1 MLCSNQAYFSQGRK
15 ILRQKIVKPIKR
27 LQKKY
32 WYCRFQQ
39 RPVCENAYF
48 LFFFSWPRF
57 NFKREEIMTLPSKI
71 KNQLAKTWE
80 SYLNSPFAVVKEYLI
95 YQWTTLKDFESFQGN
110 FSRRVMFFGLKSQ
123 LIRSRLLLMASL
135 VTK

>member
-1 MLCSNQAYFSQGRK
+1 
-15 ILRQKIVKPIKR
+15 
-27 LQKKY
+27 
-32 WYCRFQQ
+32 
-39 RPVCENAYF
+39 
-48 LFFFSWPRF
+48 
-57 NFKREEIMTLPSKI
+57 MTLPSKI

-95 YQWTTLKDFESFQGN
+95 YQWATLKDFESFREN

-123 LIRSRLLLMASL
+123 LILSRLLLMASL